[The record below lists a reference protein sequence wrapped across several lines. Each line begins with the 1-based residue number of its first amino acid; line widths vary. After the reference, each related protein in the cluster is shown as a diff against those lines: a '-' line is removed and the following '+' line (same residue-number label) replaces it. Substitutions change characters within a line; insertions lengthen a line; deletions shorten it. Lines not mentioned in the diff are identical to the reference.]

1 MRVTCVD
8 ARSPHVYL
16 YDGVCALC
24 SRAVRFLLRHDRR
37 ERFRFSALQGPFAR
51 EALARHGERASALD
65 TFWVVRDAGTRRETV
80 LSRSKA
86 VLFTWREL
94 GFPWRALTLL
104 SVVPRAVLDALYD
117 AIARSRYR
125 LFGRYEQCA
134 LAPPGF
140 ERRFIDVDDSAPIA
154 EPGPRAP
161 AASAVAR

>member
-1 MRVTCVD
+1 MPVSRVD

-51 EALARHGERASALD
+51 EALARHGERAAALD

-80 LSRSKA
+80 LSRSRA
-86 VLFTWREL
+86 VLFAWGEL
-94 GFPWRALTLL
+94 GFPWRALALL
-104 SVVPRAVLDALYD
+104 AVVPRAVLDPLYD

-134 LAPPGF
+134 LAPTGF
-140 ERRFIDVDDSAPIA
+140 ERRFIDVDDSAPVA
-154 EPGPRAP
+154 ESGPRVAT
-161 AASAVAR
+161 ASAAAR